1 MLQKIIKR
9 AKFIGA
15 SCQEPLNKII
25 QQNSSV
31 ISLEEFCN
39 IDDFDVMMAIKNWCK
54 HDDAVLSF
62 LCNGIIHRKL
72 LKIKYSN
79 TPFSESDISTCK
91 KRVMSKLTI
100 SEEDTNW
107 LVYTGEATSSTY
119 NIENEHI
126 KILFKNG
133 NVKDITEV
141 DNALINENMRGTVK
155 KHYICYPE

>member
-1 MLQKIIKR
+1 
-9 AKFIGA
+9 
-15 SCQEPLNKII
+15 
-25 QQNSSV
+25 
-31 ISLEEFCN
+31 
-39 IDDFDVMMAIKNWCK
+39 
-54 HDDAVLSF
+54 
-62 LCNGIIHRKL
+62 
-72 LKIKYSN
+72 
-79 TPFSESDISTCK
+79 
-91 KRVMSKLTI
+91 MSKLTI